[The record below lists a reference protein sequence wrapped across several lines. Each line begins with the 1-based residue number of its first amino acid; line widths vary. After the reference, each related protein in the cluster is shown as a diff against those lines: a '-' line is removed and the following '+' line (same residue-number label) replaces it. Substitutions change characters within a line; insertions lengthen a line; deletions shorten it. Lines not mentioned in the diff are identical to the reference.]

1 LSEFEGEDADTD
13 VTSTQIAERVAAAEA
28 RATRAEVAASKGVPV
43 ELLAGTE
50 PNREALEAHAD
61 AVLEYLSQRPALRLH
76 VPSEG
81 NNPSYRDNMSELHQF
96 ARELFEG
103 GDW

>member
-1 LSEFEGEDADTD
+1 VDADTD
-13 VTSTQIAERVAAAEA
+13 VTSAQIDERVAAAEA

-61 AVLEYLSQRPALRLH
+61 AVLDYLNKRQAPVLY

-81 NNPSYRDNMSELHQF
+81 TSPGFHDSRSEEREFVRD
-96 ARELFEG
+96 LFESL
-103 GDW
+103 DW